1 MWFIQFL
8 AEFLLMIIPALC
20 SYHVKNLP
28 GKLMY
33 TKDDPHAAMS
43 GISVMSH
50 LNYSF
55 TLDRDKCT
63 VKFTNWD

>member
-1 MWFIQFL
+1 
-8 AEFLLMIIPALC
+8 MIIPALC
-20 SYHVKNLP
+20 SYRIKNLP

-33 TKDDPHAAMS
+33 TKDDPRAAMS